1 MAWQKKINTGDWALL
16 GADNRLIC
24 DYDGIIEVSK
34 ASSSQVLTEPIEGGE
49 LAAFNKVQTP
59 DAVRVTLSL
68 SDDPASQS
76 AALERLK
83 ALKAGTGKDYLCK
96 LVTLSDVTDNLALES
111 IGESHSATQNANLL
125 FVELSFIR
133 VKAVQASGSAVT
145 WAPKKATSSNQQNQ
159 GRTQSYALKRLT
171 S

>member
-1 MAWQKKINTGDWALL
+1 MAWQEKIDLGSWALL
-16 GADNRLIC
+16 GADNLPIC
-24 DYDGIIEVSK
+24 DYDGIIEVQK
-34 ASSSQVLTEPIEGGE
+34 ASASQVLTEPVEGGE

-68 SDDPASQS
+68 GDDPATQT
-76 AALERLK
+76 AALDRLK
-83 ALKAGTGKDYLCK
+83 ALKAGTGADYLCK

-111 IGESHSATQNANLL
+111 IGESHSVSQNANLL

-133 VKAVQASGSAVT
+133 VKSVQVSSAQVK
-145 WAPKKATSSNQQNQ
+145 WSPKKATSSSQVNQ
-159 GRTQSYALKRLT
+159 GRTQSYAYKQLT

>member
-1 MAWQKKINTGDWALL
+1 MSWQEKLNTGNWALL
-16 GADNRLIC
+16 GADNNPIC
-24 DYDGIIEVSK
+24 DYDGIIEVNK

-59 DAVRVTLSL
+59 DVVRVTLSL
-68 SDDPASQS
+68 SDDPAAQS

-83 ALKAGTGKDYLCK
+83 ALKAGTGKQYLCK

-133 VKAVQASGSAVT
+133 VKAVQVTGTTVT
-145 WAPKKATSSNQQNQ
+145 WSPKKATSANQQNQ